1 MKITREQVIRVAEL
15 AHLELS
21 EAELDVYSRQLDE
34 ILAYIEKLN
43 QLDTSQVE
51 PMAGG
56 TITDFR
62 SQEVERSG
70 VPENPALRED
80 AVKPSGVAPAVL
92 NGAPDPSRPF
102 FRVPKVI
109 DR

>member
-1 MKITREQVIRVAEL
+1 MKITREQVLRVAEL

-21 EAELDVYSRQLDE
+21 EAELDVYSRQLDN

-51 PMAGG
+51 PMAQV
-56 TITDFR
+56 F
-62 SQEVERSG
+62 SG
-70 VPENPALRED
+70 DAAEENASARADKSRHSDVAD
-80 AVKPSGVAPAVL
+80 AVLGT
-92 NGAPDPSRPF
+92 APDPSRPF